1 MNIYRG
7 KRDRHCPFCG
17 AKNDASTEIWGGSGA
32 PNDGDF
38 SVCFSCG
45 TICVF
50 DEKCT
55 KLRKPTDAESHAAMD
70 NPQLRSTI
78 FKAKMLI
85 LSFNQKVRREP
96 TN

>member
-17 AKNDASTEIWGGSGA
+17 AKNDASTEIWGGSGT

-45 TICVF
+45 TLCVF
-50 DEKCT
+50 DE
-55 KLRKPTDAESHAAMD
+55 
-70 NPQLRSTI
+70 
-78 FKAKMLI
+78 
-85 LSFNQKVRREP
+85 
-96 TN
+96 